1 MKKKYLAGLLA
12 AAMLLA
18 GCGTSTAV
26 SSDAA
31 ASGDQ
36 TVSGDQ
42 QESGEASADA
52 LESSDAAS
60 SDADSWKV
68 IQEYGFDVQDDE
80 SEGGQMSKLSFSLK
94 SDTLKDEGDYYTV
107 EADFYRAVEIAPN
120 LKAGNTVEITLNEKT
135 GEKDIVKVNED
146 GSMTGEKD
154 GAEYYFLGD
163 PEEDGWRVLYV
174 DSDDRVED
182 LFYTGTLRI
191 SKDCVTAIVIEQKPS
206 ETITEEDLMNDPYFD
221 GVYFDENGMIL
232 QLLQYGD

>member
-1 MKKKYLAGLLA
+1 MKKMYLAGLLT

-36 TVSGDQ
+36 TASGDQ

-60 SDADSWKV
+60 SDAASWEV

-80 SEGGQMSKLSFSLK
+80 SEGGQMSKLSFLLK

-120 LKAGNTVEITLNEKT
+120 LEAGNTVEITLNEKT

-146 GSMTGEKD
+146 GSMTGEND

-191 SKDCVTAIVIEQKPS
+191 SKDCVTAIVLEQKPS
-206 ETITEEDLMNDPYFD
+206 ETITEEDLMDDPYFN
-221 GVYFDENGMIL
+221 GVCFDEEGMVL
-232 QLLQYGD
+232 QLLKYGD